1 VAGCDVPDAQ
11 IVEIDAKYLSR
22 DGVANI
28 IERAARAAGYAAA
41 NRVRCGSGW

>member
-1 VAGCDVPDAQ
+1 VAGGDVTDGQ
-11 IVEIDAKYLSR
+11 IVKIDAKYLSR
-22 DGVANI
+22 DGVVNV